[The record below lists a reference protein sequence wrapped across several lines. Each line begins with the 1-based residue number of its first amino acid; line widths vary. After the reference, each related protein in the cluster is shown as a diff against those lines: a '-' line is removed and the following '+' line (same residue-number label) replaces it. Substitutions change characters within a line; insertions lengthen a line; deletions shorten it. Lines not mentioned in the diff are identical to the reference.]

1 MQPIAADAPRL
12 IEARGLR
19 VSYDIAR
26 GWFRHRRFDAVRDAT
41 LALSRG
47 ETLGIVGESGSGKT
61 TLGMALLALQPIADG
76 SVALDGEPL
85 GGDAESRRQTAPAD
99 AGRVP
104 GSVRLAQPAHDGRQ
118 DRRRGPGAAPARALA
133 RSSARRW

>member
-12 IEARGLR
+12 IEAQGLR
-19 VSYDIAR
+19 VSYDISR
-26 GWFRHRRFDAVRDAT
+26 GWFRHRRFDAVRNAT

-76 SVALDGEPL
+76 SVALDGTRWAATPNRGSGCA
-85 GGDAESRRQTAPAD
+85 GGCRWCSRTRSA
-99 AGRVP
+99 R
-104 GSVRLAQPAHDGRQ
+104 S
-118 DRRRGPGAAPARALA
+118 ARA
-133 RSSARRW
+133 